1 MPECVCEK
9 SASVERNEEGKTI
22 DDDNT
27 FQTSLSRK
35 KKKSQETELILMA
48 KQPRRIAKASASGG
62 GWKIHAE
69 KQFQSRTDGLSHCF
83 NVVAGVATFFMLRH
97 ILQYKMGIFNPNE
110 CLGYGRQP
118 GQRLRETHR
127 PSLNG

>member
-1 MPECVCEK
+1 MPECSCEK

-48 KQPRRIAKASASGG
+48 KQPRRIVEASRG

-83 NVVAGVATFFMLRH
+83 NGVAGVATFFMLRH
-97 ILQYKMGIFNPNE
+97 ILQYEMGIFNPNE

-118 GQRLRETHR
+118 GQRFREASR
-127 PSLNG
+127 PPSSA